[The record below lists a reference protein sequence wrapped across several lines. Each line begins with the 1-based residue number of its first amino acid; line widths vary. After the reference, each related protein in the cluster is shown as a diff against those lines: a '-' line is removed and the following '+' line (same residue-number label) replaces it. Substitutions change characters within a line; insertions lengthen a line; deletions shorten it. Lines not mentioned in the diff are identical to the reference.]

1 MVPRAKISLSAPGN
15 KHLTLAQFGLKA
27 LTVICFALSV
37 TFWWIGTTFHK
48 KIDDLENQT
57 SLISKQTKDI
67 VAQASA
73 RGMNL
78 SNTAIIQIPQH
89 ISFIKQVRDRVGFS
103 WTQLLTDLESAVPK
117 NLMMSTVSLD
127 EKTNTVLLNGS
138 TSSLKELTRLMHQLE
153 KHHAFHDVILTQ
165 HAKKKKKKAGKQ
177 SFVVFSLK
185 VTYEPTTPLLKKA
198 NS

>member
-1 MVPRAKISLSAPGN
+1 MVPRAQISLSAPGN
-15 KHLTLAQFGLKA
+15 KHLRLTQFGLKA
-27 LTVICFALSV
+27 ITIICLALSV
-37 TFWWIGTTFHK
+37 IFWWVGTTFHK
-48 KIDDLENQT
+48 KIDALENQ
-57 SLISKQTKDI
+57 ISMIDSQTREI

-73 RGMNL
+73 HGMNL
-78 SNTAIIQIPQH
+78 SNKAIIQIPPH

-153 KHHAFHDVILTQ
+153 KHQAFRDVILTQ
-165 HAKKKKKKAGKQ
+165 HAKKKKKNAGKQ
-177 SFVVFSLK
+177 SFVVFSMK
-185 VTYEPTTPLLKKA
+185 VSYEPTIPLLKKA
-198 NS
+198 KS

>member
-1 MVPRAKISLSAPGN
+1 MVPRTQILLSAPGN
-15 KHLTLAQFGLKA
+15 KHLRLTQFALK
-27 LTVICFALSV
+27 TITTICLALSV
-37 TFWWIGTTFHK
+37 TFWWFGTTLHK
-48 KIDDLENQT
+48 KIDAIEHQT
-57 SLISKQTKDI
+57 SMTSTQTKEI

-73 RGMNL
+73 QGMNL
-78 SNTAIIQIPQH
+78 SNEAIIEIPQH

-138 TSSLKELTRLMHQLE
+138 TPSLKELTRLMHQLE
-153 KHHAFHDVILTQ
+153 KHQAFRDVILTQ
-165 HAKKKKKKAGKQ
+165 HAKKKKKGSAKS

-185 VTYEPTTPLLKKA
+185 VSYDPTVPLLKKVK
-198 NS
+198 S